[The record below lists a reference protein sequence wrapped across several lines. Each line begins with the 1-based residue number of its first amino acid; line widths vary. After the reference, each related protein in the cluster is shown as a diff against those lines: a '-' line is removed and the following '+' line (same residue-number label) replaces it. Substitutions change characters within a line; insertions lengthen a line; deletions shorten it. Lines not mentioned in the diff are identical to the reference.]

1 MRCSNSRSDSARG
14 FFSQKI
20 DLMRCVDDAWGQ
32 ATKKSH
38 EKFGPIGRFP
48 GISRPMMLGIAI
60 GLVAL
65 LVGADFAAVK
75 SKSHKRAV

>member
-1 MRCSNSRSDSARG
+1 VDFS
-14 FFSQKI
+14 SQKI

-32 ATKKSH
+32 AKKIARKIWPDRAFSQN
-38 EKFGPIGRFP
+38 FA
-48 GISRPMMLGIAI
+48 PMMLGIAI